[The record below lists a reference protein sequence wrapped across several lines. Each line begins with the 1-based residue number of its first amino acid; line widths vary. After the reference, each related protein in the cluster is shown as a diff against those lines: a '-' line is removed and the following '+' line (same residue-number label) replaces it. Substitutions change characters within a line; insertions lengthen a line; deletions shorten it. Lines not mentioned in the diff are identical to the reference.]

1 MAKKTWK
8 KITGVSK
15 AQRKISRAT
24 GIPLS
29 KSGRQRKVGK
39 AMGCGIIVLVA
50 LISVIFVIA
59 AVASV
64 LL

>member
-8 KITGVSK
+8 KITGISQ

-29 KSGRQRKVGK
+29 KSGRQRKIGK
-39 AMGCGIIVLVA
+39 GLGCCIMLVVT
-50 LISVIFVIA
+50 LIGVIFVIA